1 MEEVRAQFPAAAP
14 IPTSRAP
21 ACAAESPKLN
31 LPGAA
36 PGRLANFLIFRGRG
50 RKVMHLPCKQA
61 QAGALPAVLHHFT
74 AGNSTKA
81 QRTAS

>member
-14 IPTSRAP
+14 ISTSRAP
-21 ACAAESPKLN
+21 ACAAEFPKLS

-36 PGRLANFLIFRGRG
+36 PGRPAIFRGRG
-50 RKVMHLPCKQA
+50 RKVMHLLCKQA

-81 QRTAS
+81 QREAS

>member
-21 ACAAESPKLN
+21 ACAAEFPKLS

-36 PGRLANFLIFRGRG
+36 PGRLAIFLLFGG
-50 RKVMHLPCKQA
+50 VADK
-61 QAGALPAVLHHFT
+61 
-74 AGNSTKA
+74 
-81 QRTAS
+81 